1 MVEKEI
7 RFSDGTRIFC
17 EEEEGIMNRFIEYGY
32 SPFEK
37 KQIEK
42 NPQLKGLFDK
52 KVRKCKCGKY
62 FYLGVLSGIACK
74 LNDNQR
80 QQLYNELK
88 ELHDKVGQE
97 YDPSIINQVFL
108 HTFGKYHRG
117 NEIQCA
123 ACFVTIYLAM
133 LDFEVGKK
141 NYPHSLGKTIVLRSC
156 EAVILKNVDYKEAAT
171 MFDRK
176 KDTQSYDYDYSEDD
190 SRFEKFN
197 GYNGYDDDIID
208 EGFDGFPKATWN
220 VE

>member
-97 YDPSIINQVFL
+97 YDPNIRSKQFL
-108 HTFGKYHRG
+108 ATFGKYWE
-117 NEIQCA
+117 NNNLQCA
-123 ACFVTIYLAM
+123 AFFMTIYLAM
-133 LDFEVGKK
+133 LDLKGGKK
-141 NYPHSLGKTIVLRSC
+141 DYPNSLGKTIVLKSC
-156 EAVILKNVDYKEAAT
+156 EAVIQNNVCYH
-171 MFDRK
+171 
-176 KDTQSYDYDYSEDD
+176 
-190 SRFEKFN
+190 
-197 GYNGYDDDIID
+197 
-208 EGFDGFPKATWN
+208 
-220 VE
+220 